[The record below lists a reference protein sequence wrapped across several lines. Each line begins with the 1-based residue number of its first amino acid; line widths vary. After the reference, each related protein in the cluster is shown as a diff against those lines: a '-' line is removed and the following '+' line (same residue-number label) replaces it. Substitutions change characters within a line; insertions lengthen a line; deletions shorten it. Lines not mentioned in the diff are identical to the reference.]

1 MEEKMN
7 DVNENR
13 AGLVP
18 VMLFGAAAGG
28 LGALMFKKSRQ
39 ESFLFAALG
48 AVSAA
53 MFHQTRSKSN
63 LHLTGAGDGGLSFE
77 DAWAR
82 AEQQAAIGQQS
93 GPDPIEKIR
102 VELSSASA
110 AIVSACAPETT
121 SVVIKAAIQNGRAV
135 GVSVY
140 ATPPSPAVS
149 ACVASRIRRLSFSA
163 SGHMDAVTASF

>member
-1 MEEKMN
+1 MIAI
-7 DVNENR
+7 ENR

-18 VMLFGAAAGG
+18 AMLLGAAAGG
-28 LGALMFKKSRQ
+28 LGALMFKRTRE
-39 ESFLFAALG
+39 ESVLFTALG

-53 MFHQTRSKSN
+53 VLHQARSKSN
-63 LHLTGAGDGGLSFE
+63 AHVTGAGDGGLSFE
-77 DAWAR
+77 DAWAH
-82 AEQQAAIGQQS
+82 AEQQANIGQAS
-93 GPDPIEKIR
+93 GADPIEKIR

-121 SVVIKAAIQNGRAV
+121 SVVIKAAIQNGHAV

-149 ACVASRIRRLSFSA
+149 ACIASRVRRLSFSA

>member
-1 MEEKMN
+1 MSSSN
-7 DVNENR
+7 
-13 AGLVP
+13 LV
-18 VMLFGAAAGG
+18 MFGAVLGG
-28 LGALMFKKSRQ
+28 VIGQMTTKQPGKYAVM
-39 ESFLFAALG
+39 G
-48 AVSAA
+48 AVGGVLWDFTFNYVLKNPRAA
-53 MFHQTRSKSN
+53 MTRGAYV
-63 LHLTGAGDGGLSFE
+63 TGAGDGGLSFE

-82 AEQQAAIGQQS
+82 AEQQATIGQAS

-102 VELSSASA
+102 VELSNASA

-149 ACVASRIRRLSFSA
+149 ACVASRVRRLSFSA